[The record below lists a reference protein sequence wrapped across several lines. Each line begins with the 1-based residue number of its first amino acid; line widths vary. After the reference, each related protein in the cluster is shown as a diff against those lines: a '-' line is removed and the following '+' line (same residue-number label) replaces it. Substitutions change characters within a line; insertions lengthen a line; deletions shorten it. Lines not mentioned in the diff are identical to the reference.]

1 MMYLFRDFMLTFAM
15 MFLLFQ
21 ALGKCWPHHRHKF
34 NMSVS
39 NGNCTFNNGGD
50 LIAPYITWCYKSS
63 TFCDLVLIASG
74 NKRVPCHKLVMCSLS
89 QRLLSICSGA
99 EDMEDTIYIHLPQ
112 FTHQELKSVVDR
124 IYGLLDQARVEIPR
138 DEVTTVLGIENLSCI
153 IKDGSKTHHIHL
165 SGKSRM
171 SEEENDSIGVGTL
184 KNCDSEG
191 WKIECDPDLVKLEQT
206 LKDDEDTLNMKYELW
221 SANDKSKEQSC
232 DGDEEQAQGCLSL
245 FHEY

>member
-1 MMYLFRDFMLTFAM
+1 
-15 MFLLFQ
+15 
-21 ALGKCWPHHRHKF
+21 
-34 NMSVS
+34 
-39 NGNCTFNNGGD
+39 
-50 LIAPYITWCYKSS
+50 
-63 TFCDLVLIASG
+63 
-74 NKRVPCHKLVMCSLS
+74 
-89 QRLLSICSGA
+89 
-99 EDMEDTIYIHLPQ
+99 MEDTIYIHLPQ

-138 DEVTTVLGIENLSCI
+138 DEVTTVLGFENLPLG
-153 IKDGSKTHHIHL
+153 IKDGSKMFHNHRND
-165 SGKSRM
+165 KSRK
-171 SEEENDSIGVGTL
+171 SEEGNDKIDMGTL

-191 WKIECDPDLVKLEQT
+191 WKIECDPDLVKFEQT